1 MTTISIWRLSF
12 VREYL
17 LFYFVSHKYTCNKT
31 CFICLH
37 TCTLCSSHF
46 DSLHC
51 MHFHDVGTQQQGQ
64 GIRADRPLHFK
75 KKKVS
80 IPFYRVILKKKIKTY
95 VYNSF
100 GSSTLALRVQKKKA
114 TCPHVELCVYN
125 IFHTLLDMA
134 STLYCC

>member
-64 GIRADRPLHFK
+64 GIRADRPLRFK
-75 KKKVS
+75 KKGINTLLQGYFKEENQNVR
-80 IPFYRVILKKKIKTY
+80 IQFIWIL
-95 VYNSF
+95 NF
-100 GSSTLALRVQKKKA
+100 GPPRSKKKKA